1 MQISLTFHNVQYLAD
16 LTAGLDI
23 SIPLDPD
30 SPGPRCFYAPSFQSD
45 PVRSGSFIG
54 SIAAGSPVNF
64 KNLLIN
70 PHGNGTHTE
79 CAGHIS
85 DGPYFINECLKNSH
99 SMARLIT
106 VKPVNMENG
115 DDVIDAAL
123 LEKQLEGHPE
133 TETIIIRTLPND
145 ISKRIRDYSG
155 TNPPYFSKD
164 AIRLLNLRNVKHLIT
179 DLPSVDR
186 ESDGGRLE
194 AHKEFWGFP
203 DIPDKFK
210 TITEL
215 VYIDNVISDGLYL
228 CNIQIAPLATDASP
242 GRVILF
248 ELKESDYFVKN

>member
-1 MQISLTFHNVQYLAD
+1 MHIRLTFNNIQCLAD
-16 LTAGLDI
+16 LSAGMDI
-23 SIPLDPD
+23 SIPMDPG
-30 SPGPRCFYAPSFQSD
+30 SPGPRCFYAPPFQAD
-45 PVRSGSFIG
+45 PVRAGSFIG

-79 CAGHIS
+79 CAGHIT

-99 SMARLIT
+99 SIARLIT
-106 VKPVNMENG
+106 VLPVNMENG

-123 LEKQLEGHPE
+123 LEMQLEGHQE
-133 TETIIIRTLPND
+133 TETVIIRSLPNEA
-145 ISKRIRDYSG
+145 SKRIRDYSG

-164 AIRLLNLRNVKHLIT
+164 AIRFLNLRNVKHLIT

-248 ELKESDYFVKN
+248 ALKKSD